1 MAMRLDGPGSLPL
14 ADARADARPFHS
26 SVGEGDVVVPLAKR
40 DSLREIFPLQTHWL
54 PATGTLPMNDFR
66 AD

>member
-1 MAMRLDGPGSLPL
+1 MDREVCHLQMHEQMHGR
-14 ADARADARPFHS
+14 HS
-26 SVGEGDVVVPLAKR
+26 SVGEGDVGVPLAKW